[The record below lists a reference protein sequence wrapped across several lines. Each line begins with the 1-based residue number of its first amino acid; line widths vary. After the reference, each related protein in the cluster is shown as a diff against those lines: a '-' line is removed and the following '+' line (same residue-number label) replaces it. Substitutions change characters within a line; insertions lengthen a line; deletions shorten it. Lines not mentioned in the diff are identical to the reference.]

1 MRHKAHQRR
10 RIIQNLTSRC
20 KLIRATFGN
29 VYTNPPDFKS
39 GRFHVRR
46 SCRPAVP
53 LPAPLTICCLKASRS
68 RRAVAYACRSANRSG
83 SVSWCRSANVANSRS
98 PNSNR
103 SPKRW
108 IANRYFP
115 LPSGAC
121 CYGPRITIIIP
132 SATCCSTRCR
142 LCCAGQTG
150 QRRANVVLVCDGTGT
165 SAGYQQP

>member
-1 MRHKAHQRR
+1 M
-10 RIIQNLTSRC
+10 SPCPFRC
-20 KLIRATFGN
+20 
-29 VYTNPPDFKS
+29 
-39 GRFHVRR
+39 
-46 SCRPAVP
+46 
-53 LPAPLTICCLKASRS
+53 PAPLTICCLKASRS

-121 CYGPRITIIIP
+121 CSGPRITIIIP

-142 LCCAGQTG
+142 LCCA
-150 QRRANVVLVCDGTGT
+150 RANRPAPRQCGTGLRRNRDKRWIST
-165 SAGYQQP
+165 ALNARRSSSRRWRRCARAKSGAIRSQNLNSMTRRYRRCVAKGWRS